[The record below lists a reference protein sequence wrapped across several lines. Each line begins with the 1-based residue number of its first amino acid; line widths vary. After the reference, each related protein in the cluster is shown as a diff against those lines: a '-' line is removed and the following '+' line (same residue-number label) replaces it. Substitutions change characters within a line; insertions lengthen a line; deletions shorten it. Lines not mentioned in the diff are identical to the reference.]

1 MSPCTFPALQTFLG
15 QHSTAHGEG
24 GCGSVSEGA
33 GCHAGVT
40 WPRAP
45 GTSNGTPAKS
55 GGPAPSLRKTE
66 EVAKL
71 ALAEGSKQPWE
82 AFLCKQLLG
91 CPALGLPCQKK
102 PVCAPGPGSRWAP
115 RVFCPQELSIV
126 QIGLRSR
133 GLSCKAN
140 VTEQPCRGWLDIPW
154 ECGSPPWVQGPRG
167 QCHCKMSSQPGLPSQ
182 G

>member
-1 MSPCTFPALQTFLG
+1 M
-15 QHSTAHGEG
+15 
-24 GCGSVSEGA
+24 SEGA

-126 QIGLRSR
+126 QIGLGSR

-140 VTEQPCRGWLDIPW
+140 VTEQRVEVGWTFPGSVGALPGCRA
-154 ECGSPPWVQGPRG
+154 
-167 QCHCKMSSQPGLPSQ
+167 PGANATAK
-182 G
+182 